1 MAYRLG
7 VDVGGTF
14 TDLLLF
20 EESTGAF
27 WRHKTPS
34 TPHDSS
40 EGILN
45 GLTAICGTADI
56 TPADIDIFLHGTT
69 VATNA
74 VLEGKG
80 ARVGLIV
87 TQGYRQIMQI
97 ARSFV
102 PGGLAGWIVWPKP
115 QPLAALEDTFEIKGR
130 MNARGEELRSLD
142 ETDIRAQLEKLKA
155 RGVEALTV
163 SLMNAYLN
171 GAHEARVGELA
182 AEIMP
187 GVPVSLSHIVLPEMQ
202 EYERTLTTV
211 ANAAVRPV
219 VGRYVRSLR
228 EKLRGAGMAGK
239 LALLRSDGG
248 LMTSEKSEEHPVSLL
263 MSGPAGGVT
272 GAIWVGKNAGIR
284 NILTLDV
291 GGTSTDV
298 ALIENLEARRVRTTE
313 VGHLAVRASALDVKT
328 VGAGGGSIA
337 YVPELTGALRVG
349 PQSAGAVPGPVA
361 YGKGG
366 TLPTVTDANVV
377 LGYLPEAL
385 LGGTFKLD
393 RAGATAAVQ
402 TIADALKID
411 LYAAARGIIDI
422 VNENMF
428 GALRM
433 ISVQQG
439 YDARDF
445 ALMGFGGAGPLHVN
459 AVARLMG
466 SWPAVSPVSP
476 GVLCALGDATT
487 RMRTETARSFS
498 TLASRTDGAAVS
510 AVLTEMES
518 QIRAELEEEGVAP
531 HEITIEFEVDVRY
544 SGQAFEV
551 PMTVT
556 LADLAEHGIASLTNR
571 FDEEHRR
578 LFTFNMDSEHEIV
591 NLRAVAL
598 GQALDL
604 PAAKLPVGNGD
615 PIAAK
620 LRDHELYMNGRMQ
633 PGIIYDRA
641 RLKANDVI
649 TGPAIVIEMDST
661 TLIEADCI
669 ATVDAVGNILI
680 TPAAAVST
688 LADA

>member
-1 MAYRLG
+1 MGYRLG

-20 EESTGAF
+20 NVETGAF

-40 EGILN
+40 EGILT
-45 GLTAICGTADI
+45 GVTAICAEAAI
-56 TPADIDIFLHGTT
+56 EPKAIDYFLHGTT

-80 ARVGLIV
+80 ARVGLV
-87 TQGYRQIMQI
+87 TTEGYRHVMQI
-97 ARSFV
+97 ARSYV
-102 PGGLAGWIVWPKP
+102 PGGLAAWIIWPKP
-115 QPLAALEDTFEIKGR
+115 TPLAALEDTVTIKGR
-130 MNARGEELRSLD
+130 INAEGQELRPLD
-142 ETDIRAQLEKLKA
+142 ESDVRTQLGFLKA
-155 RGVEALTV
+155 QGVEAITV
-163 SLMNAYLN
+163 SLINAYAS
-171 GAHEARVGELA
+171 GAHEARVGAIA
-182 AEIMP
+182 AEILP
-187 GVPVSLSHIVLPEMQ
+187 GVPVSLSHEVLPEMQ

-219 VGRYVRSLR
+219 VGKYVSNLR
-228 EKLRGAGMAGK
+228 AKLADAGMAGK
-239 LALLRSDGG
+239 LSLLRSDGG
-248 LMTSEKSEEHPVSLL
+248 LMSALKAEEHPVNIL

-272 GAIWVGKNAGIR
+272 GALWVGKNAGIR

-298 ALIENLEARRVRTTE
+298 ALIENLEPRRQRTTE
-313 VGHLAVRASALDVKT
+313 VGHLSVRASALDVKT

-337 YVPELTGALRVG
+337 YVPELTKALRVG

-366 TLPTVTDANVV
+366 ELPTVTDANVV
-377 LGYLPEAL
+377 LGYLPENL
-385 LGGTFKLD
+385 LGGSFKLD
-393 RAGATAAVQ
+393 REGAKKAVQ
-402 TIADALKID
+402 TIANALGID
-411 LYAAARGIIDI
+411 LMAAARGIIDI

-439 YDARDF
+439 YDPRHF

-498 TLASRTDGAAVS
+498 RLASQTQAEDLIAILDEMAAQ
-510 AVLTEMES
+510 TC
-518 QIRAELEEEGVAP
+518 AELASDGVPEA
-531 HEITIEFEVDVRY
+531 EITSEFEIDVRY
-544 SGQAFEV
+544 AGQAFEV
-551 PMTVT
+551 PLTIT
-556 LADLAEHGIASLTNR
+556 ADVLRADGVVGVLKR
-571 FDEEHRR
+571 FDEEHHR
-578 LFTFNMDSEHEIV
+578 LFTFNMDTPHEIV

-598 GQALDL
+598 GKALDL
-604 PAAKLPVGNGD
+604 PAVELPQGDGD
-615 PIAAK
+615 PSAAK
-620 LRDHELYMNGRMQ
+620 MRDHTLWMDGREQ
-633 PGIIYDRA
+633 AAVIYDRA
-641 RLKANDVI
+641 KLRAGDVI
-649 TGPAIVIEMDST
+649 PGPAIVIEMDST
-661 TLIEADCI
+661 TLIESGCT
-669 ATVDAVGNILI
+669 ATVDRVGNILI
-680 TPAAAVST
+680 N
-688 LADA
+688 LA

>member
-20 EESTGAF
+20 EETSGSF

-45 GLTAICGTADI
+45 GVGAICEKAGI
-56 TPADIDIFLHGTT
+56 TPADVEIFLHGTT

-87 TQGYRQIMQI
+87 TEGYRQVMQI

-130 MNARGEELRSLD
+130 MTAQGKELRPIDD
-142 ETDIRAQLEKLKA
+142 EDIRAQLTKLKA
-155 RGVEALTV
+155 QGVEALTV

-171 GAHEARVGELA
+171 GAHEKRVGELA
-182 AEIMP
+182 AEILP
-187 GVPVSLSHIVLPEMQ
+187 DVPVSLSHVVLPEMQ

-211 ANAAVRPV
+211 ANAAVRPI
-219 VGRYVRSLR
+219 VGRYVRNLR
-228 EKLRGAGMAGK
+228 SKLRDAGMAGK
-239 LALLRSDGG
+239 LSLLRSDGG

-337 YVPELTGALRVG
+337 YVPELTKALRVG

-393 RAGATAAVQ
+393 KEGATKAVQ
-402 TIADALKID
+402 TIADALGID

-439 YDARDF
+439 YDPRDF
-445 ALMGFGGAGPLHVN
+445 ALMGFGGAGPIHVN

-487 RMRTETARSFS
+487 RMRTESARSFS
-498 TLASRTDGAAVS
+498 KLASQTTLAQLQGVLEEMAAQ
-510 AVLTEMES
+510 T
-518 QIRAELEEEGVAP
+518 RAELEAEGIAP
-531 HEITIEFEVDVRY
+531 EDVTIQFEVDVRY

-551 PMTVT
+551 PMEVT
-556 LADLAEHGIASLTNR
+556 LAELGEKGIAWLTDR
-571 FDEEHRR
+571 FDDEHRR

-604 PAAKLPVGNGD
+604 PAAQLPVGDGD
-615 PIAAK
+615 PSQAK
-620 LRDHELYMNGRMQ
+620 IRDHELWMDGAMQ
-633 PGIIYDRA
+633 KAVIYDRA
-641 RLKANDVI
+641 KLEQGDKI
-649 TGPAIVIEMDST
+649 PGPAIVIEMDST
-661 TLIEADCI
+661 TLIETGCV

-680 TPAAAVST
+680 N
-688 LADA
+688 LA

>member
-20 EESTGAF
+20 NEATGAF

-34 TPHDSS
+34 TPADSS
-40 EGILN
+40 VGILT
-45 GLTAICGTADI
+45 GVDAICTDAGV
-56 TPADIDIFLHGTT
+56 TPADIELFLHGTT

-74 VLEGKG
+74 VLQGKG
-80 ARVGLIV
+80 ARVGLIT
-87 TQGYRQIMQI
+87 TQGYRHIMQI

-102 PGGLAGWIVWPKP
+102 PGGLAGWIIWPKP
-115 QPLAALEDTFEIKGR
+115 QPLAALEDTIEVAGR
-130 MNARGEELRSLD
+130 MNAAGEEVRPIDEQEICAALRH
-142 ETDIRAQLEKLKA
+142 LKA
-155 RGVEALTV
+155 QGVEAITI
-163 SLMNAYLN
+163 SLINAYTN
-171 GAHEARVGELA
+171 GAHETRIGELA
-182 AEIMP
+182 REIMQD
-187 GVPVSLSHIVLPEMQ
+187 VPVSLSHEILPEMQ

-219 VGRYVRSLR
+219 VGNYVRNLR
-228 EKLRGAGMAGK
+228 DKLQVAGMKGK
-239 LALLRSDGG
+239 LSLLRSDGG
-248 LMTSEKSEEHPVSLL
+248 LMSAEKAEEHPVNIL

-272 GAIWVGKNAGIR
+272 GALWVGRNAGFK

-298 ALIENLEARRVRTTE
+298 ALIENLEPRRVRTTE
-313 VGHLAVRASALDVKT
+313 VGHLAVRASSLDVKT

-337 YVPELTGALRVG
+337 YVPELTRALRVG

-366 TLPTVTDANVV
+366 EEPTVTDANVV

-393 RAGATAAVQ
+393 REGSKRAVQ
-402 TIADALKID
+402 KIADAMKID
-411 LYAAARGIIDI
+411 LMAAARGIIDI

-439 YDARDF
+439 YDPRDF
-445 ALMGFGGAGPLHVN
+445 ALMGFGGAGPLHLN

-466 SWPAVSPVSP
+466 SWPAISPVSP

-498 TLASRTDGAAVS
+498 RLANTTNADELS
-510 AVLTEMES
+510 AILTEMAE
-518 QIRAELEEEGVAP
+518 QTRAELRSDGIADAQ
-531 HEITIEFEVDVRY
+531 IISEFEIDVRY
-544 SGQAFEV
+544 AGQAFEV
-551 PMTVT
+551 PLTITQDVLT
-556 LADLAEHGIASLTNR
+556 RDGVDGLLARFDAEHL
-571 FDEEHRR
+571 R
-578 LFTFNMDSEHEIV
+578 LFTFNMETPHEIV

-598 GQALDL
+598 GQALNL
-604 PAAKLPVGNGD
+604 PAAELPKGNSN
-615 PIAAK
+615 PSAARM
-620 LRDHELYMNGRMQ
+620 RDHILWMDGREQ
-633 PGIIYDRA
+633 AAVIYDRSK
-641 RLKANDVI
+641 LKQGDIIA
-649 TGPAIVIEMDST
+649 GPAIVIEMDST
-661 TLIEADCI
+661 TLIESGCV
-669 ATVDAVGNILI
+669 ATVDRVGNILI
-680 TPAAAVST
+680 N
-688 LADA
+688 LA

>member
-1 MAYRLG
+1 MGYRLG

-20 EESTGAF
+20 NQDSGAF

-45 GLTAICGTADI
+45 GVNAICAQAGVAAADI
-56 TPADIDIFLHGTT
+56 EYLLHGTT

-80 ARVGLIV
+80 ARVGLV
-87 TQGYRQIMQI
+87 TTEGYRHVMQI
-97 ARSFV
+97 ARSYV
-102 PGGLAGWIVWPKP
+102 PGGLAAWIIWPKP
-115 QPLAALEDTFEIKGR
+115 QPLAALEDTVTVKGR
-130 MNARGEELRSLD
+130 IDADGNEFRPFDEASARMAL
-142 ETDIRAQLEKLKA
+142 TTLKTQ
-155 RGVEALTV
+155 GVEAITI
-163 SLMNAYLN
+163 SLINAYVN
-171 GAHEARVGELA
+171 GDHETKIGKLA
-182 AEIMP
+182 AEILP
-187 GVPVSLSHIVLPEMQ
+187 GVPVSLSHEVLPEMQ

-219 VGRYVRSLR
+219 VSNYLSNLR
-228 EKLRGAGMAGK
+228 GKLRTEGFAGR
-239 LALLRSDGG
+239 LSLLRSDGG
-248 LMTSEKSEEHPVSLL
+248 LMTSNKAEEHPVNIL

-272 GAIWVGKNAGIR
+272 GALWVGKNAGIK

-298 ALIENLEARRVRTTE
+298 ALIENLEPRRVRTTE
-313 VGHLAVRASALDVKT
+313 VGHLSVRASSLDVKT

-366 TLPTVTDANVV
+366 TEPTVTDANVV
-377 LGYLPEAL
+377 LGYLPENL
-385 LGGTFKLD
+385 LGGSFKLD
-393 RAGATAAVQ
+393 REGATKAVQ
-402 TIADALKID
+402 TIADALGID
-411 LYAAARGIIDI
+411 LMAAARGIIDI

-439 YDARDF
+439 YDPRHF

-487 RMRTETARSFS
+487 RMRTETARSYSKLAAQTQAADLSAILAGMETQLRKELS
-498 TLASRTDGAAVS
+498 T
-510 AVLTEMES
+510 
-518 QIRAELEEEGVAP
+518 EGVTDSDI
-531 HEITIEFEVDVRY
+531 EMEFEVDVRY

-551 PMTVT
+551 PLTITMDVLQKDGVEGL
-556 LADLAEHGIASLTNR
+556 LARFDAEHL
-571 FDEEHRR
+571 R
-578 LFTFNMDSEHEIV
+578 LFTFNMDTPHEIV

-598 GQALDL
+598 GKALDL
-604 PAAKLPVGNGD
+604 PAAQLPKGDGN
-615 PIAAK
+615 PAAAK
-620 LRDHELYMNGRMQ
+620 MRDHTLWMDGKEQ
-633 PGIIYDRA
+633 PAVIYDRSKL
-641 RLKANDVI
+641 RQGDI
-649 TGPAIVIEMDST
+649 IPGPAIVVEMDST
-661 TLIEADCI
+661 TLIETGCVGS
-669 ATVDAVGNILI
+669 VDAVGNILI
-680 TPAAAVST
+680 N
-688 LADA
+688 LAEGAE

>member
-1 MAYRLG
+1 MRYRLG

-20 EESTGAF
+20 DNETGNF

-45 GLTAICGTADI
+45 GVTAITAEAGVDPGEI
-56 TPADIDIFLHGTT
+56 EFFLHGTT

-80 ARVGLIV
+80 ARVGLI
-87 TQGYRQIMQI
+87 TTEGYRDVMQI

-102 PGGLAGWIVWPKP
+102 PGGLAAWIVWPKP
-115 QPLAALEDTFEIKGR
+115 QPLAALEDTVTIKGR
-130 MNARGEELRSLD
+130 MDADGHEVRPLD
-142 ETDIRAQLEKLKA
+142 EAEIRTKLTQLRDA
-155 RGVEALTV
+155 GVEAITV
-163 SLMNAYLN
+163 SLINAYVN
-171 GAHEARVGELA
+171 GAHEVRVGEIA
-182 AEIMP
+182 HEILQD
-187 GVPVSLSHIVLPEMQ
+187 VPVSLSHEVLPEMQ
-202 EYERTLTTV
+202 EYERTLSTV
-211 ANAAVRPV
+211 ANASVRPV
-219 VGRYVRSLR
+219 VGKYVSNLR
-228 EKLRGAGMAGK
+228 TKLHQAGVKGK
-239 LALLRSDGG
+239 LSLLRSDGG
-248 LMTSEKSEEHPVSLL
+248 LMSSQKAEEHPVNIL

-272 GAIWVGKNAGIR
+272 GALWVAKNAGLK

-298 ALIENLEARRVRTTE
+298 ALIENLEPRRVRTTE
-313 VGHLAVRASALDVKT
+313 VGHLSVRASSLDVKT

-337 YVPELTGALRVG
+337 YVPELTKALRVG

-366 TLPTVTDANVV
+366 VLPTVTDANVV
-377 LGYLPEAL
+377 LGYLPEDL
-385 LGGTFKLD
+385 LGGAFKLD
-393 RAGATAAVQ
+393 REGAKRAVQ
-402 TIADALKID
+402 TIADALGIPLMD
-411 LYAAARGIIDI
+411 AARGIIDI

-439 YDARDF
+439 YDPRHF

-498 TLASRTDGAAVS
+498 RLATETDVEELV
-510 AVLTEMES
+510 AVLDEMSRQTCAELANDGIPES
-518 QIRAELEEEGVAP
+518 QI
-531 HEITIEFEVDVRY
+531 TSEFEVDVRY
-544 SGQAFEV
+544 AGQAFEV
-551 PMTVT
+551 PLTIDQAT
-556 LADLAEHGIASLTNR
+556 LRDKGIAGILER
-571 FDEEHRR
+571 FDDEHRR
-578 LFTFNMDSEHEIV
+578 LFTFNMDTPHEIV

-598 GQALDL
+598 GEAPQL
-604 PAAKLPVGNGD
+604 PAAELEKGNGD
-615 PIAAK
+615 PSAAK
-620 LRDHELYMNGRMQ
+620 IRDHVLWMDGREQ
-633 PGIIYDRA
+633 AAVIYDRS
-641 RLKANDVI
+641 RLKQGDVI
-649 TGPAIVIEMDST
+649 PGPAIVTEMDST
-661 TLIEADCI
+661 TLIETGCV

-680 TPAAAVST
+680 EPK
-688 LADA
+688 

>member
-20 EESTGAF
+20 DQASGAF

-40 EGILN
+40 EGILS
-45 GLTAICGTADI
+45 GVEAVCAKAGI
-56 TPADIDIFLHGTT
+56 TPADIEYFLHGTT

-87 TQGYRQIMQI
+87 TEGYRQVMQI

-115 QPLAALEDTFEIKGR
+115 EPLAALEDTFEIKGR
-130 MNARGEELRSLD
+130 MDARGRELRPID
-142 ETDIRAQLEKLKA
+142 DADIRRQLERLKA
-155 RGVEALTV
+155 QGVEALTV

-182 AEIMP
+182 AEILP
-187 GVPVSLSHIVLPEMQ
+187 GVPVSLSHVVLPEMQ

-219 VGRYVRSLR
+219 VGRYVRNLR
-228 EKLRGAGMAGK
+228 AKLRDAGMAGK
-239 LALLRSDGG
+239 LSLLRSDGG

-272 GAIWVGKNAGIR
+272 GAIWVGKNAGIK

-393 RAGATAAVQ
+393 REGAIKAVQ
-402 TIADALKID
+402 GIADALGID

-439 YDARDF
+439 YDPRDF

-498 TLASRTDGAAVS
+498 TLASRTS
-510 AVLTEMES
+510 AEALESVLAEMES
-518 QIRAELEEEGVAP
+518 QIRGELEAEGVAAD
-531 HEITIEFEVDVRY
+531 EISIGFEVDIRY
-544 SGQAFEV
+544 AGQAFEV
-551 PMTVT
+551 PMPVT
-556 LADLAEHGIASLTNR
+556 LAELRDKGLPALTER
-571 FDEEHRR
+571 FDDEHRR

-598 GQALDL
+598 GRALDL
-604 PAAKLPVGNGD
+604 PAARLPEGDGD
-615 PIAAK
+615 PSAAK
-620 LRDHELYMNGRMQ
+620 IRDHQLYMDGRMQ
-633 PGIIYDRA
+633 PAVIYDRA
-641 RLKANDVI
+641 KLKSKDVI
-649 TGPAIVIEMDST
+649 HGPAIVIEMDST

-669 ATVDAVGNILI
+669 AAVDAVGNILI
-680 TPAAAVST
+680 T
-688 LADA
+688 LA

>member
-1 MAYRLG
+1 MGYRLG

-20 EESTGAF
+20 NVETGAF

-40 EGILN
+40 EGILT
-45 GLTAICGTADI
+45 GVTAICAAAAI
-56 TPADIDIFLHGTT
+56 EPSAIDYFLHGTT

-80 ARVGLIV
+80 ARVGLV
-87 TQGYRQIMQI
+87 TTEGYRHVMQI
-97 ARSFV
+97 ARSYV
-102 PGGLAGWIVWPKP
+102 PGGLAAWIIWPKP
-115 QPLAALEDTFEIKGR
+115 TPLAALEDTVTIKGR
-130 MNARGEELRSLD
+130 INAKGQELRPLD
-142 ETDIRAQLEKLKA
+142 ESDVREQLGFLKSQ
-155 RGVEALTV
+155 GVEAITV
-163 SLMNAYLN
+163 SLINAYAS
-171 GAHEARVGELA
+171 GAHEARVGVIA
-182 AEIMP
+182 AEILP
-187 GVPVSLSHIVLPEMQ
+187 GVPISLSHEVLPEMQ

-219 VGRYVRSLR
+219 VGKYVSNLR
-228 EKLRGAGMAGK
+228 AKLADAGMAGK
-239 LALLRSDGG
+239 LSLLRSDGG
-248 LMTSEKSEEHPVSLL
+248 LMSALKAEEHPVNIL

-272 GAIWVGKNAGIR
+272 GALWVGRNAGIR

-298 ALIENLEARRVRTTE
+298 ALIENLEPRRQRTTE
-313 VGHLAVRASALDVKT
+313 VGHLSVRASALDVKT

-337 YVPELTGALRVG
+337 YVPELTKALRVG

-366 TLPTVTDANVV
+366 ELPTVTDANVV
-377 LGYLPEAL
+377 LGYLPENL
-385 LGGTFKLD
+385 LGGSFKLD
-393 RAGATAAVQ
+393 REGAKKAVQ
-402 TIADALKID
+402 TIADALGID
-411 LYAAARGIIDI
+411 LMAAARGIIDI

-439 YDARDF
+439 YDPRHF

-466 SWPAVSPVSP
+466 SWPAISPVSP

-498 TLASRTDGAAVS
+498 RLASQTQAEDLIAILDEMAAQTRADLISDGVHEA
-510 AVLTEMES
+510 
-518 QIRAELEEEGVAP
+518 
-531 HEITIEFEVDVRY
+531 EITSEFEIDVRY

-551 PMTVT
+551 PLTIT
-556 LADLAEHGIASLTNR
+556 ADVLRADGVAGVLKR
-571 FDEEHRR
+571 FDEEHHR
-578 LFTFNMDSEHEIV
+578 LFTFNMDTPHEIV

-598 GQALDL
+598 GKALDL
-604 PAAKLPVGNGD
+604 PAVELPAGDGD
-615 PIAAK
+615 PSDAK
-620 LRDHELYMNGRMQ
+620 MRDHTLWMDGREQ
-633 PGIIYDRA
+633 AAVIYDRA
-641 RLKANDVI
+641 KLRAGDVI
-649 TGPAIVIEMDST
+649 PGPAIVIEMDST
-661 TLIEADCI
+661 TLIESGCT
-669 ATVDAVGNILI
+669 ATVDRVGNILI
-680 TPAAAVST
+680 N
-688 LADA
+688 LA

>member
-1 MAYRLG
+1 MGYRLG

-20 EESTGAF
+20 NVATGGF

-34 TPHDSS
+34 TPSDSS
-40 EGILN
+40 DGILN
-45 GLTAICGTADI
+45 GVNAICAEAGVD
-56 TPADIDIFLHGTT
+56 PKDIDYFLHGTT

-87 TQGYRQIMQI
+87 TEGFRDVMQI

-102 PGGLAGWIVWPKP
+102 PGGLAGWIIWPKP
-115 QPLAALEDTFEIKGR
+115 TPLAALEDTVTVGGR
-130 MNARGEELRSLD
+130 MDATGKEVRPLD
-142 ETDIRAQLEKLKA
+142 EAGARSALTQLKQQ
-155 RGVEALTV
+155 GVEAITV
-163 SLMNAYLN
+163 SFVNAYAN
-171 GAHEARVGELA
+171 GAHEKRVGELA
-182 AEIMP
+182 REIMQD
-187 GVPVSLSHIVLPEMQ
+187 VPVSLSHEVLPEMQ

-219 VGRYVRSLR
+219 VGRYVSSLR
-228 EKLRGAGMAGK
+228 DKLAASGITGK
-239 LALLRSDGG
+239 LSLLRSDGG
-248 LMTSEKSEEHPVSLL
+248 LMSAEKAEEHPVNIL

-272 GAIWVGKNAGIR
+272 GALWVAKNAGFR

-298 ALIENLEARRVRTTE
+298 ALIENLEPRRVRSTE
-313 VGHLAVRASALDVKT
+313 VGHLSVRASSLDVKT

-366 TLPTVTDANVV
+366 EAPTVTDANVV
-377 LGYLPEAL
+377 LGYLPENL
-385 LGGTFKLD
+385 LGGSFKLD
-393 RAGATAAVQ
+393 REGAKKAVQ

-411 LYAAARGIIDI
+411 LMAAARGIIDI

-439 YDARDF
+439 YDPRHF

-459 AVARLMG
+459 SVARLMG
-466 SWPAVSPVSP
+466 SWPAISPVSP

-498 TLASRTDGAAVS
+498 RLARDTQAEDLIAILEEMAAQ
-510 AVLTEMES
+510 TH
-518 QIRAELEEEGVAP
+518 AELRSDGVP
-531 HEITIEFEVDVRY
+531 ESEITNTFEVDVRY
-544 SGQAFEV
+544 AGQAFEV
-551 PMTVT
+551 PLTISSDV
-556 LADLAEHGIASLTNR
+556 LKRDGIDGMLKR
-571 FDEEHRR
+571 FDEEHLR
-578 LFTFNMDSEHEIV
+578 LFTFNMETPHEIV

-598 GQALDL
+598 GQSLDL
-604 PAAKLPVGNGD
+604 PAAELPKGD
-615 PIAAK
+615 RNPAAAK
-620 LRDHELYMNGRMQ
+620 MREHTLWMDGREQ
-633 PGIIYDRA
+633 AAVIYDRSKL
-641 RLKANDVI
+641 RQGDVI
-649 TGPAIVIEMDST
+649 PGPAIVVEMDST
-661 TLIEADCI
+661 TLIESDCV

-680 TPAAAVST
+680 ALS
-688 LADA
+688 

>member
-1 MAYRLG
+1 MGYRLG

-20 EESTGAF
+20 DEATGAF

-40 EGILN
+40 EGILT
-45 GLTAICGTADI
+45 GVTAICEKAGVDAREI
-56 TPADIDIFLHGTT
+56 EYFLHGTT

-74 VLEGKG
+74 MLEGKG
-80 ARVGLIV
+80 ARVGLI
-87 TQGYRQIMQI
+87 TTEGYRHIMQI
-97 ARSFV
+97 ARSYV
-102 PGGLAGWIVWPKP
+102 PGGLAAWIIWPKP
-115 QPLAALEDTFEIKGR
+115 KPLAALEDTVTVGGR
-130 MNARGEELRSLD
+130 MDAAGNEVRPLD
-142 ETDIRAQLEKLKA
+142 EDSVARALATLKA
-155 RGVEALTV
+155 QGVEAITV
-163 SLMNAYLN
+163 SLVNAYVN
-171 GAHEARVGELA
+171 GDHEKRIGAMARELFQD
-182 AEIMP
+182 I
-187 GVPVSLSHIVLPEMQ
+187 PVSLSHEVLPEMQ

-219 VGRYVRSLR
+219 VSRYVASLR
-228 EKLRGAGMAGK
+228 DKLAKAGMVGK
-239 LALLRSDGG
+239 LSLLRSDGG
-248 LMTSEKSEEHPVSLL
+248 LMSAQKAEEHPVNIL

-272 GAIWVGKNAGIR
+272 GALWVARNAGLK

-298 ALIENLEARRVRTTE
+298 ALIENLEPRRVRTTE
-313 VGHLAVRASALDVKT
+313 VGHLSVRTSSLDVKT

-337 YVPELTGALRVG
+337 YVPELTRALRVG

-366 TLPTVTDANVV
+366 ELPTVTDANVV
-377 LGYLPEAL
+377 LGYLPENL

-393 RAGATAAVQ
+393 RDGAKRAVQ
-402 TIADALKID
+402 TIADALGID
-411 LYAAARGIIDI
+411 LMAAARGIIDI

-439 YDARDF
+439 YDPRHF

-498 TLASRTDGAAVS
+498 RLASTTTA
-510 AVLTEMES
+510 
-518 QIRAELEEEGVAP
+518 AELNAILAEMGEQTCAELRSDGVPQALI
-531 HEITIEFEVDVRY
+531 ESEFEIDVRY
-544 SGQAFEV
+544 AGQAFEV
-551 PMTVT
+551 PLTIT
-556 LADLAEHGIASLTNR
+556 PEILARDGVEGVLQR
-571 FDEEHRR
+571 FDDEHHR
-578 LFTFNMDSEHEIV
+578 LFTFNMETPREIV

-598 GQALDL
+598 GQVLNL
-604 PAAKLPVGNGD
+604 PAAELPMGDGN
-615 PIAAK
+615 PVAAK
-620 LRDHELYMNGRMQ
+620 MRDHVLWMDGREQ
-633 PGIIYDRA
+633 AAVIYDRA
-641 RLKANDVI
+641 QLRQGDVI
-649 TGPAIVIEMDST
+649 PGPAIVIEMDST
-661 TLIEADCI
+661 TLIETGCVAC
-669 ATVDAVGNILI
+669 VDAVGNILI
-680 TPAAAVST
+680 N
-688 LADA
+688 LA

>member
-1 MAYRLG
+1 MGYRLG

-20 EESTGAF
+20 NVETGAF

-40 EGILN
+40 EGILTGVN
-45 GLTAICGTADI
+45 AICDEAGVA
-56 TPADIDIFLHGTT
+56 PSAIDYFLHGTT

-80 ARVGLIV
+80 ARVGLV
-87 TQGYRQIMQI
+87 TTEGYRHVMQI
-97 ARSFV
+97 ARSYV
-102 PGGLAGWIVWPKP
+102 PGGLAAWIIWPKP
-115 QPLAALEDTFEIKGR
+115 TPLAALEDTVTIKGR
-130 MNARGEELRSLD
+130 INAEGKELRPLD
-142 ETDIRAQLEKLKA
+142 DSDVRAQLGFLKQQ
-155 RGVEALTV
+155 GVEAITV
-163 SLMNAYLN
+163 SLINAYAS
-171 GAHEARVGELA
+171 GAHEARVGQIA
-182 AEIMP
+182 AEVLP
-187 GVPVSLSHIVLPEMQ
+187 GVPVSLSHEVLPEMQ

-219 VGRYVRSLR
+219 VGKYVANLR
-228 EKLRGAGMAGK
+228 AKLADAGMAGK
-239 LALLRSDGG
+239 LSLLRSDGG
-248 LMTSEKSEEHPVSLL
+248 LMSALKAEEHPVNIL

-272 GAIWVGKNAGIR
+272 GALWAGRNAGIR

-298 ALIENLEARRVRTTE
+298 ALIENLEPRRQRTTE
-313 VGHLAVRASALDVKT
+313 VGHLSVRASALDVKT

-337 YVPELTGALRVG
+337 YVPELTKALRVG

-377 LGYLPEAL
+377 LGYLPENL
-385 LGGTFKLD
+385 LGGSFKLD
-393 RAGATAAVQ
+393 RAGARTAVQ
-402 TIADALKID
+402 TIADALGID
-411 LYAAARGIIDI
+411 LMAAARGIIDI

-439 YDARDF
+439 YDPRHF

-466 SWPAVSPVSP
+466 SWPAISPVSP

-498 TLASRTDGAAVS
+498 RLASQTKAEDLIAILDEMAAQTRADLVSDGVPEA
-510 AVLTEMES
+510 
-518 QIRAELEEEGVAP
+518 
-531 HEITIEFEVDVRY
+531 EITGEFEVDVRY
-544 SGQAFEV
+544 AGQAFEV
-551 PMTVT
+551 PLTIT
-556 LADLAEHGIASLTNR
+556 ADVLRADGVAGVLRR
-571 FDEEHRR
+571 FDVEHHR
-578 LFTFNMDSEHEIV
+578 LFTFNMDTPHEIV

-604 PAAKLPVGNGD
+604 PAVELPIGTGD
-615 PIAAK
+615 PAPAK
-620 LRDHELYMNGRMQ
+620 MRDHTLWMDGRDQ
-633 PGIIYDRA
+633 PAVIYDRA
-641 RLKANDVI
+641 KLRAGDVI
-649 TGPAIVIEMDST
+649 PGPAIVVEMDAT
-661 TLIEADCI
+661 TLIESGCV
-669 ATVDAVGNILI
+669 ATVDRVGNILI
-680 TPAAAVST
+680 N
-688 LADA
+688 LA

>member
-1 MAYRLG
+1 MTYRLG

-20 EESTGAF
+20 QEKTGEF

-45 GLTAICGTADI
+45 GVEAICEKAGITA
-56 TPADIDIFLHGTT
+56 AEVEVFLHGTT

-87 TQGYRQIMQI
+87 TEGYRQIMQI

-102 PGGLAGWIVWPKP
+102 PGGLAGWIVWLKP
-115 QPLAALEDTFEIKGR
+115 QPLAALEDTVEINGR
-130 MNARGEELRSLD
+130 MTAQGKELRPIND
-142 ETDIRAQLEKLKA
+142 ENIRSALVKLKDQ
-155 RGVEALTV
+155 GVEALTV

-171 GAHEARVGELA
+171 GAHEARVAELA

-187 GVPVSLSHIVLPEMQ
+187 DVPVSLSHVVLPEMQ

-219 VGRYVRSLR
+219 VGRYVRNLR
-228 EKLRGAGMAGK
+228 DRLRGAGMAGK
-239 LALLRSDGG
+239 LSLLRSDGG
-248 LMTSEKSEEHPVSLL
+248 LMSSEKSEEHPVSLL

-272 GAIWVGKNAGIR
+272 GAIWVGRNAGIR

-313 VGHLAVRASALDVKT
+313 VGHLSVRASALDVKT

-366 TLPTVTDANVV
+366 TQPTVTDANVV

-385 LGGTFKLD
+385 LGGSFKLD
-393 RAGATAAVQ
+393 KEGATAAVQ
-402 TIADALKID
+402 TIADALGID

-422 VNENMF
+422 ANENMF

-439 YDARDF
+439 YDPRDF

-487 RMRTETARSFS
+487 RMRTESARSFS
-498 TLASRTDGAAVS
+498 RLASQTTLADLTAILDEMAAQ
-510 AVLTEMES
+510 T
-518 QIRAELEEEGVAP
+518 RGELEQEGIAP
-531 HEITIEFEVDVRY
+531 DDVTIQFEIDIRY
-544 SGQAFEV
+544 AGQAFEV
-551 PMTVT
+551 PMDVT
-556 LADLAEHGIASLTNR
+556 LADLAADGIAGITER
-571 FDEEHRR
+571 FDEEHHR
-578 LFTFNMDSEHEIV
+578 LFTFNMDAEHEIV

-598 GQALDL
+598 GQTLDL
-604 PAAKLPVGNGD
+604 PAAELSRGDGD
-615 PIAAK
+615 PSAAK
-620 LRDHELYMNGRMQ
+620 IRDHQLWMDGAMRK
-633 PGIIYDRA
+633 GAIYDRA
-641 RLKANDVI
+641 KLRQGDI
-649 TGPAIVIEMDST
+649 IPGPAIVTEMDST
-661 TLIEADCI
+661 TLIETGCV

-680 TPAAAVST
+680 N
-688 LADA
+688 LA

>member
-1 MAYRLG
+1 MTYRLG

-14 TDLLLF
+14 TDLLLL
-20 EESTGAF
+20 EEGAGTF

-40 EGILN
+40 VGILN
-45 GLTAICGTADI
+45 GVDAICAQAGISPVDVE
-56 TPADIDIFLHGTT
+56 IFLHGTT

-87 TQGYRQIMQI
+87 TQGYRQVLQI

-115 QPLAALEDTFEIKGR
+115 VPLATLEDTIEVKGR
-130 MNARGEELRSLD
+130 IDAQGRELRPID
-142 ETDIRAQLEKLKA
+142 ETEIRAALEKLKA
-155 RGVEALTV
+155 KGVEAITV
-163 SLMNAYLN
+163 SLVNAYMN
-171 GAHEARVGELA
+171 GAQETRIGELA
-182 AEIMP
+182 NDIMP
-187 GVPVSLSHIVLPEMQ
+187 GVPISLSHIVLPEMQ

-219 VGRYVRSLR
+219 VGRYVRALR
-228 EKLRGAGMAGK
+228 GKLRDAGMAGK

-248 LMTSEKSEEHPVSLL
+248 LMSSEKSEEHPVSLL

-272 GAIWVGKNAGIR
+272 GALWVGRNAGIR

-298 ALIENLEARRVRTTE
+298 ALIENLEPRRVRTTE
-313 VGHLAVRASALDVKT
+313 VGHLSVRASSVDVKT

-349 PQSAGAVPGPVA
+349 PQSAGAIPGPVA

-385 LGGTFKLD
+385 LGGTFQLD
-393 RAGATAAVQ
+393 RAGAKAAVQ
-402 TIADALKID
+402 TIADALGIG
-411 LYAAARGIIDI
+411 LFEAARGIIDI

-439 YDARDF
+439 YDPRDF

-487 RMRTETARSFS
+487 QMRTETARSFS
-498 TLASRTDGAAVS
+498 RLAHETNGDELIAILEDMAAQTRDELKADGIPDA
-510 AVLTEMES
+510 
-518 QIRAELEEEGVAP
+518 
-531 HEITIEFEVDVRY
+531 EITSVFEVDVRY

-551 PMTVT
+551 PLAIDPET
-556 LADLAEHGIASLTNR
+556 LRRDGIAGIVAR
-571 FDEEHRR
+571 FDKEHHR
-578 LFTFNMDSEHEIV
+578 LFTFNMDTTHEIV

-598 GQALDL
+598 GVSLDL
-604 PAAKLPVGNGD
+604 PAARLEQGNGD

-620 LRDHELYMNGRMQ
+620 LRDHELWIEGQMQ
-633 PGIIYDRA
+633 PAVIYDRA
-641 RLKANDVI
+641 KLRFGDVI
-649 TGPAIVIEMDST
+649 PGPAIVTEMDST
-661 TLIEADCI
+661 TLIETGCV

-680 TPAAAVST
+680 NPA
-688 LADA
+688 

>member
-1 MAYRLG
+1 MSYRLG

-14 TDLLLF
+14 TDLLLL
-20 EESTGAF
+20 EEGTGQF

-34 TPHDSS
+34 TPADSS
-40 EGILN
+40 VGILD
-45 GLTAICGTADI
+45 GVEAVCAKAGV
-56 TPADIDIFLHGTT
+56 TPADVEVFLHGTT

-87 TQGYRQIMQI
+87 TEGYRQIMQI
-97 ARSFV
+97 ARSYV
-102 PGGLAGWIVWPKP
+102 PGGLAGWIIWPKP
-115 QPLAALEDTFEIKGR
+115 EPLAALIDTLEVAGR
-130 MNARGEELRSLD
+130 MDAHGNELRGID
-142 ETDIRAQLEKLKA
+142 ETGIRVALAKL
-155 RGVEALTV
+155 RDQGVEAITV
-163 SLMNAYLN
+163 SLVNAYLN
-171 GAHEARVGELA
+171 GAHEARIGELA
-182 AEIMP
+182 AEICP
-187 GVPVSLSHIVLPEMQ
+187 DLPISLSHEVLPEMQ

-211 ANAAVRPV
+211 ANAAVRPI
-219 VGRYVRSLR
+219 VGNYVRNLR
-228 EKLRGAGMAGK
+228 TKLRSAGMAGK

-248 LMTSEKSEEHPVSLL
+248 LMSSEKAEGHPVSLL

-272 GAIWVGKNAGIR
+272 GALWVGRNSGLR

-298 ALIENLEARRVRTTE
+298 ALIENLEPRRARTTE
-313 VGHLAVRASALDVKT
+313 VGHLSVRASSLDVKT

-337 YVPELTGALRVG
+337 YVPELTKALRVG

-366 TLPTVTDANVV
+366 VQPTVTDANVV
-377 LGYLPEAL
+377 LGYLPESL

-393 RAGATAAVQ
+393 REGARTAVQ
-402 TIADALKID
+402 TIADALGIG
-411 LYAAARGIIDI
+411 LMEAARGIIDI

-439 YDARDF
+439 YDPRDF

-498 TLASRTDGAAVS
+498 RRFGDTEEAEVLAILDEMAAQTRDELKADGIADADITS
-510 AVLTEMES
+510 LF
-518 QIRAELEEEGVAP
+518 
-531 HEITIEFEVDVRY
+531 EIDVRY
-544 SGQAFEV
+544 EGQAFEV
-551 PMTVT
+551 PLSIDAET
-556 LADLAEHGIASLTNR
+556 LRRDGLAGITDRFDAEHK
-571 FDEEHRR
+571 R
-578 LFTFNMDSEHEIV
+578 LFTFNMTSPHELV

-598 GQALDL
+598 GVALDL
-604 PAAKLPVGNGD
+604 PAATLPQGDGD
-615 PIAAK
+615 PAQAK
-620 LRDHELYMNGRMQ
+620 LRDHELWMDG
-633 PGIIYDRA
+633 GTHAAVIYDRA
-641 RLKANDVI
+641 LLDHGDVI
-649 TGPAIVIEMDST
+649 PGPAIVVEMDST
-661 TLIEADCI
+661 TLIELGCVG
-669 ATVDAVGNILI
+669 TVDAVGNILI
-680 TPAAAVST
+680 T
-688 LADA
+688 LA

>member
-20 EESTGAF
+20 EETTGEF

-45 GLTAICGTADI
+45 GVGAICDKAGI
-56 TPADIDIFLHGTT
+56 TPADVEIFLHGTT

-87 TQGYRQIMQI
+87 TDGYRQIMQI

-115 QPLAALEDTFEIKGR
+115 QPLAALEDTYEIKGR
-130 MNARGEELRSLD
+130 MTAQGVELRPID
-142 ETDIRAQLEKLKA
+142 DDDIRTQLRKLKA
-155 RGVEALTV
+155 QGVQALTV

-171 GAHEARVGELA
+171 GAHERRVGELA

-187 GVPVSLSHIVLPEMQ
+187 DVPVSLSHIVLPEMQ

-219 VGRYVRSLR
+219 VSRYVRNLR
-228 EKLRGAGMAGK
+228 DRLRKAGMAGK
-239 LALLRSDGG
+239 LSLLRSDGG

-272 GAIWVGKNAGIR
+272 GAIWVGRNGGIK

-313 VGHLAVRASALDVKT
+313 VGHLSVRASALDVKT

-377 LGYLPEAL
+377 LGYVPEAL

-393 RAGATAAVQ
+393 KDGATKAVQ

-439 YDARDF
+439 YDPRDF

-459 AVARLMG
+459 AVARLMD

-498 TLASRTDGAAVS
+498 KLASRTSLDELNGVLAEMAAQ
-510 AVLTEMES
+510 T
-518 QIRAELEEEGVAP
+518 RAELEAEGIAP
-531 HEITIEFEVDVRY
+531 EDVSIQFEIDVRY

-551 PMTVT
+551 PMEIT
-556 LADLAEHGIASLTNR
+556 LDELAEKGVVWLTER
-571 FDEEHRR
+571 FDDEHRR

-604 PAAKLPVGNGD
+604 PAAQLPVGNGD
-615 PIAAK
+615 PADAVI
-620 LRDHELYMNGRMQ
+620 RDHELWMDGAMQ
-633 PGIIYDRA
+633 KAVIYDRSK
-641 RLKANDVI
+641 LKQRDKI
-649 TGPAIVIEMDST
+649 PGPAIVTEMDST
-661 TLIEADCI
+661 TLIETGCVG
-669 ATVDAVGNILI
+669 TVDAVGNILI
-680 TPAAAVST
+680 N
-688 LADA
+688 LA

>member
-20 EESTGAF
+20 KEDTGAF

-45 GLTAICGTADI
+45 GLNAVCEKAGII
-56 TPADIDIFLHGTT
+56 PADIEVFLHGTT

-87 TQGYRQIMQI
+87 TQGYRQVMQI

-115 QPLAALEDTFEIKGR
+115 APMAALEDTVEIKGR
-130 MNARGEELRSLD
+130 MTARGEELRPIDD
-142 ETDIRAQLEKLKA
+142 EDIRAALRKLKA
-155 RGVEALTV
+155 QGVEALTV

-171 GAHEARVGELA
+171 GVHEARVGELA

-187 GVPVSLSHIVLPEMQ
+187 DIPVSLSHIVLPEMQ

-211 ANAAVRPV
+211 ANAAVRPA

-228 EKLRGAGMAGK
+228 NQLRNAGMAGK
-239 LALLRSDGG
+239 LSLLRSDGG

-272 GAIWVGKNAGIR
+272 GAIWVGKNSGIR

-393 RAGATAAVQ
+393 REGSIKAVQ
-402 TIADALKID
+402 GIADALKID

-439 YDARDF
+439 YDPRDF

-498 TLASRTDGAAVS
+498 TLASKTTADALL
-510 AVLTEMES
+510 AVLAEMEQ
-518 QIRAELEEEGVAP
+518 QIREELRAEGVA
-531 HEITIEFEVDVRY
+531 ESDIDVVFEVDVRY

-551 PMTVT
+551 PMEVT
-556 LADLAEHGIASLTNR
+556 IDQLGEKGIAALTER
-571 FDEEHRR
+571 FDDEHRR

-604 PAAKLPVGNGD
+604 PAARLPEGNGD
-615 PIAAK
+615 PSEAK
-620 LRDHELYMNGRMQ
+620 VRDHQLYMDGRMQ
-633 PGIIYDRA
+633 PAVIYDRA
-641 RLKANDVI
+641 KLKAKDVI

-661 TLIEADCI
+661 TLIEADCV
-669 ATVDAVGNILI
+669 ATVDGVGNILI
-680 TPAAAVST
+680 T

>member
-1 MAYRLG
+1 MMGYRLG

-20 EESTGAF
+20 DTATGDF

-40 EGILN
+40 EGILT
-45 GLTAICGTADI
+45 GVGAICADAGI
-56 TPADIDIFLHGTT
+56 APSQIDFFLHGTT

-80 ARVGLIV
+80 AKVGLV
-87 TQGYRQIMQI
+87 TTEGYRHIMQI
-97 ARSFV
+97 ARSYV

-115 QPLAALEDTFEIKGR
+115 TPLAALENTVTVKGR
-130 MNARGEELRSLD
+130 MDAQGHEVRPLD
-142 ETDIRAQLEKLKA
+142 EADVRAQLLHLKS
-155 RGVEALTV
+155 RGVEAVTV
-163 SLMNAYLN
+163 SLINAYAN
-171 GAHEARVGELA
+171 GAHESRIGQLV

-187 GVPVSLSHIVLPEMQ
+187 DLPISLSHEVLPEMQ

-211 ANAAVRPV
+211 ANASVRPV
-219 VGRYVRSLR
+219 VGKYVSNLRS
-228 EKLRGAGMAGK
+228 KLAAAGMAGK
-239 LALLRSDGG
+239 LSLLRSDGG
-248 LMTSEKSEEHPVSLL
+248 LMSAEKAEEHPVNIL

-272 GAIWVGKNAGIR
+272 GAIWVGRSAGIR

-298 ALIENLEARRVRTTE
+298 ALIENLEPRRQRTTE

-337 YVPELTGALRVG
+337 YVPQLTGALRVG

-377 LGYLPEAL
+377 LGYLPENL

-393 RAGATAAVQ
+393 REGATRAVQ
-402 TIADALKID
+402 TIADALGVD
-411 LYAAARGIIDI
+411 LMAAARGIIDI

-439 YDARDF
+439 YDPRHF

-498 TLASRTDGAAVS
+498 RLATETRTEDLLAIFEEMAAQTRGQLLADG
-510 AVLTEMES
+510 LPES
-518 QIRAELEEEGVAP
+518 
-531 HEITIEFEVDVRY
+531 EITSEFEVDVRY
-544 SGQAFEV
+544 AGQAFEV
-551 PMTVT
+551 PLTITADVLHADGIPGI
-556 LADLAEHGIASLTNR
+556 LAR
-571 FDEEHRR
+571 FDEEHKR
-578 LFTFNMDSEHEIV
+578 LFTFNMDTPHEIV

-598 GQALDL
+598 GRALDL
-604 PAAKLPVGNGD
+604 PAAELPQGDGN
-615 PIAAK
+615 PAAAK
-620 LRDHELYMNGRMQ
+620 MRDHVLWMDGREQ
-633 PGIIYDRA
+633 AAVIYDRA
-641 RLKANDVI
+641 RLRAGDVI
-649 TGPAIVIEMDST
+649 PGPAIVCEMDST
-661 TLIEADCI
+661 TLIESGCTG
-669 ATVDAVGNILI
+669 TVDRFGNILI
-680 TPAAAVST
+680 NPA
-688 LADA
+688 

>member
-1 MAYRLG
+1 MTYRLG

-20 EESTGAF
+20 DESSGAF

-45 GLTAICGTADI
+45 GVRAICEKGGI
-56 TPADIDIFLHGTT
+56 TPSDIEIFLHGTT

-87 TQGYRQIMQI
+87 TEGYRQVMQI

-115 QPLAALEDTFEIKGR
+115 EPLAKLEDTFEIKGR
-130 MNARGEELRSLD
+130 MTAQGKELRPISD
-142 ETDIRAQLEKLKA
+142 ADIHTQLTHLKEQ
-155 RGVEALTV
+155 GVEALTV

-171 GAHEARVGELA
+171 GAHEKRVGELA

-187 GVPVSLSHIVLPEMQ
+187 DVPVSLSHVVLPEMQ

-211 ANAAVRPV
+211 ANAAVRPI
-219 VGRYVRSLR
+219 VGRYVRNLRAKLR
-228 EKLRGAGMAGK
+228 EAGMAGK
-239 LALLRSDGG
+239 LSLLRSDGG

-272 GAIWVGKNAGIR
+272 GAIWVGKNSGIK

-313 VGHLAVRASALDVKT
+313 VGHLSVRASALDVKT

-337 YVPELTGALRVG
+337 YVPELTKALRVG

-385 LGGTFKLD
+385 LGGTFNLD
-393 RAGATAAVQ
+393 REGSIRAVQ
-402 TIADALKID
+402 TIADALNID

-439 YDARDF
+439 YDPRDF

-498 TLASRTDGAAVS
+498 KLASQTTLEQLTALLDEMS
-510 AVLTEMES
+510 AQT
-518 QIRAELEEEGVAP
+518 RGELEKEGIAP
-531 HEITIEFEVDVRY
+531 EDVSITFEVDVRY

-551 PMTVT
+551 PMEITI
-556 LADLAEHGIASLTNR
+556 AELSEKGIGWLTGR
-571 FDEEHRR
+571 FDDEHRR

-604 PAAKLPVGNGD
+604 PAATLPKGNGD
-615 PIAAK
+615 PIDAK
-620 LRDHELYMNGRMQ
+620 MRDHEVWMEGAMHKAV
-633 PGIIYDRA
+633 IYDRA
-641 RLKANDVI
+641 KLKQGDKIA
-649 TGPAIVIEMDST
+649 GPAIVIEMDST
-661 TLIEADCI
+661 TLIETGCI

-680 TPAAAVST
+680 N
-688 LADA
+688 LA